1 MSARYTPVE
10 IIAGGERDTRET
22 FAELYVEL
30 AELRQEAAS
39 CYYRAFVDPA
49 AAEGPA
55 FHPAPAGFGGNE
67 LARPARRV
75 DLSRLTGAGLALYA
89 HGVRAA
95 LDSVNEASSRP
106 NPPIT
111 TPLDDCPSGRARI
124 VPRAGVCASDSLS
137 ITRVDNAEAVPLRVF
152 HDDVVSVCRSTS
164 PMHLTST

>member
-1 MSARYTPVE
+1 MMQKLGDIVSERALAAFAGRAREVE
-10 IIAGGERDTRET
+10 ALLQLFEQGG
-22 FAELYVEL
+22 
-30 AELRQEAAS
+30 
-39 CYYRAFVDPA
+39 P
-49 AAEGPA
+49 
-55 FHPAPAGFGGNE
+55 
-67 LARPARRV
+67 
-75 DLSRLTGAGLALYA
+75 LALYV

-164 PMHLTST
+164 PIHLTSA